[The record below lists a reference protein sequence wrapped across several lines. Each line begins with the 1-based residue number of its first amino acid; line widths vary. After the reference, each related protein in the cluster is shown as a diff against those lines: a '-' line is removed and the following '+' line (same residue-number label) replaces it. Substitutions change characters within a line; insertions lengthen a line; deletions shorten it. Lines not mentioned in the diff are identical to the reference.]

1 MRVQLEMRLTGNS
14 GARSWLRSRPT
25 EVTCVPLDVPAIDID
40 TVSDAALASTFL
52 TEDSMAINTK
62 KVLIG
67 GFAAGLVMNVVDFVS
82 NTYILGA
89 RMKAESDAFKPGMS
103 DQMMTGRAIAGYI
116 VMDFVLGILLVW
128 TYAAIRPRF
137 GPGIKTAVYA
147 AILFWLLVSIS
158 VSGYMHMGM
167 MSAGLWWSFAFIG
180 LVNFL
185 LSAWVGAR
193 LYSEDAVA

>member
-1 MRVQLEMRLTGNS
+1 
-14 GARSWLRSRPT
+14 
-25 EVTCVPLDVPAIDID
+25 
-40 TVSDAALASTFL
+40 
-52 TEDSMAINTK
+52 
-62 KVLIG
+62 
-67 GFAAGLVMNVVDFVS
+67 MNVIDFVS
-82 NTYILGA
+82 NTFILGA

-103 DQMMTGRAIAGYI
+103 DQMMTGSAIASYI

-137 GPGIKTAVYA
+137 GPGIKTAFYA
-147 AILFWLLVSIS
+147 ALLFWVLVGIS
-158 VSGYMHMGM
+158 LSGYLHMGM

-193 LYSEDAVA
+193 LYSEDATA

>member
-1 MRVQLEMRLTGNS
+1 
-14 GARSWLRSRPT
+14 
-25 EVTCVPLDVPAIDID
+25 
-40 TVSDAALASTFL
+40 
-52 TEDSMAINTK
+52 MAINTK

-67 GFAAGLVMNVVDFVS
+67 GIAAGVVINVIDFIS

-103 DQMMTGRAIAGYI
+103 DQMTTGSAIAGYV
-116 VMDFVLGILLVW
+116 VMDLVLGILLVW

-137 GPGIKTAVYA
+137 GPGIKTAFYA
-147 AILFWLLVSIS
+147 AVLFWLLVSIS

-185 LSAWVGAR
+185 VSAWVGAR
-193 LYSEDAVA
+193 LYSEDSAA